1 MDERQ
6 EVERLLSRIGL
17 RDAVAFKSLYAL
29 VSPRLMAVAY
39 RVLQNRAL
47 AEDVLQEVF
56 IKVWNESMPRPPGQ
70 PKTWAWLCVTTRNR
84 AIDVIRKK
92 KPETPLSWLDDNGD
106 EHFHDAADNAHSPLA
121 NLLAHEDEQRLRQC
135 MERLESEPRQAVL
148 LAFYE
153 GLTHPQIATR
163 MQRPLGTIKA
173 WTRRSMLRLKDC
185 MEETV

>member
-1 MDERQ
+1 MNERL
-6 EVERLLSRIGL
+6 EVERLLSRISL
-17 RDAVAFKSLYAL
+17 RDAASFKSLYAI
-29 VSPRLMAVAY
+29 VAPRLMAVAY

-56 IKVWNESMPRPPGQ
+56 IKIWNESVPRPPGQ
-70 PKTWAWLCVTTRNR
+70 HKTLAWLCVTTRNR
-84 AIDVIRKK
+84 AIDVIRSK

-106 EHFHDAADNAHSPLA
+106 EHFHDVTDDAHSPLEK
-121 NLLAHEDEQRLRQC
+121 LLAYEDEQRLGHC
-135 MERLESEPRQAVL
+135 MARLENEPRQAVL

-173 WTRRSMLRLKDC
+173 WTRRSMQRLKDC
-185 MEETV
+185 MEDIV

>member
-1 MDERQ
+1 MDERP

-39 RVLQNRAL
+39 RVLQDRAL
-47 AEDVLQEVF
+47 SEDVLQEVF

-84 AIDVIRKK
+84 AIDVVRKK
-92 KPETPLSWLDDNGD
+92 RPETPLSWLDDNGD
-106 EHFHDAADNAHSPLA
+106 EHFHDVQDDAHSPLA
-121 NLLAHEDEQRLRQC
+121 NLLAHEDGQRLGQC